1 MSEELDII
9 RGIPE
14 EILKYEEIYKEQ
26 QVIRVRLERRHRRRD
41 VTIIDG
47 IDEKSVDLKKLAT
60 ELKSRFACGGTAKNG
75 RIELQGDHRSKVKK
89 VLVELGFS
97 PDNIIIE

>member
-1 MSEELDII
+1 MI